1 VKIRN
6 RVAEVLGDT
15 RQRRWA
21 YVILVAVLAL
31 LCIIPR
37 PYVARAKVSPQ
48 DISSIGLGSMLGGVG
63 AQFQGLA
70 SLLGGGRQPVDMY
83 LAVSRSIET
92 TDDVIRRLKLVGP
105 SGYASLDD
113 ARRALDRK
121 VDIHSLTGGI
131 IEVEVRT
138 HDTREAEA
146 LTSAYVQA
154 ISRRLVTLGRERV
167 ERKRKVVLDR
177 FKEAATR
184 VTTSEAKLN
193 EFRLRNRIA
202 EPQSELGAAVQI
214 RAGLE
219 ARLQAK
225 LVELRIAQEF
235 KGPENPQ
242 FVALQSEI
250 ATLRDQLAR
259 TTKPDEGAGG
269 PNAAGL
275 SAISGDY
282 LNLYRDYKFSQALY
296 EVYARTSEEVAVES
310 LAGETASDVQVI
322 EAPRIDVDRKFNIPA
337 VALLAL
343 VILTA
348 LFTELYAPATGIV
361 LPFARKTD

>member
-1 VKIRN
+1 MRTRI
-6 RVAEVLGDT
+6 AEVLGDT

-21 YVILVAVLAL
+21 YVIMAAVLAL
-31 LCIIPR
+31 LCVVPR

-92 TDDVIRRLKLVGP
+92 TDDVIRSLNLVGP
-105 SGYASLDD
+105 SGYASVDD

-138 HDTREAEA
+138 REAEA
-146 LTSAYVQA
+146 LTGAYVKA
-154 ISRRLVTLGRERV
+154 ISRRLVSLGRERV

-177 FKEAATR
+177 FKEAAAR

-219 ARLQAK
+219 AQLQAK

-242 FVALQSEI
+242 FVALQAEI

-282 LNLYRDYKFSQALY
+282 LNLYRDYRFSQALY

-322 EAPRIDVDRKFNIPA
+322 EAPRIDVDRKYNISA